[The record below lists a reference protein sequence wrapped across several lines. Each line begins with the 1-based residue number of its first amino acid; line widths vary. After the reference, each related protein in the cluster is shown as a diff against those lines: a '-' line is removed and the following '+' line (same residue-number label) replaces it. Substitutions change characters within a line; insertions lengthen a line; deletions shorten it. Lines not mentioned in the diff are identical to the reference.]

1 MKTVIASVLLAA
13 SVVASPALARNASHH
28 PAHQQGGAVYDG
40 GTYLGSDPDPQVQ
53 FDWSVS
59 SIRATGAIEATCAK
73 LEIRAPSIAGR
84 GRSSCEG
91 ARDCA

>member
-13 SVVASPALARNASHH
+13 SVVASPALARNSSHH

-53 FDWSVS
+53 FD
-59 SIRATGAIEATCAK
+59 
-73 LEIRAPSIAGR
+73 LEREFNSRNG
-84 GRSSCEG
+84 GY
-91 ARDCA
+91 